1 MPKTL
6 LGLIGH
12 PLGHSLS
19 PQMHN
24 EQFGKLGIDGYY
36 HLFDIPE
43 EELLKGVQA
52 LRQLGAA
59 GFNITI
65 PHKVNVMDYIDK
77 LDPSA
82 ERIGAVNTV
91 VRENNA
97 LVGYNT
103 DGEGYLESLLDVRS
117 LDQIKNANI
126 LVIGA
131 GGAARAVCYALSLR
145 SPESITIVNRTQ
157 EKAEQLKNHLEDI
170 AAIKT
175 ASKEEA
181 ESRNHEYD
189 ILINTTSIGMSPE
202 INNSPWNLENV
213 KASAL
218 CSDLIYNPWET
229 KWLKDAREAGLDT
242 LNGSGMFVNQGAL
255 AFKYWTG
262 KEPDRKAML
271 ALVED
276 HLKGE
281 NNAE

>member
-24 EQFGKLGIDGYY
+24 EQFRRLGLDGYY
-36 HLFDIPE
+36 HLFDTPT
-43 EELLKGVQA
+43 EELQESVQA
-52 LRQLGAA
+52 LRQLGTA

-65 PHKVNVMDYIDK
+65 PYKVSVMAYIDRV
-77 LDPSA
+77 DSSA

-91 VRENNA
+91 VRENEE

-103 DGEGYLESLLDVRS
+103 DGEGYLESLLAVRS
-117 LDQIKNANI
+117 LEQIKNANI

-145 SPESITIVNRTQ
+145 RPNNIILVNRTQ
-157 EKAEQLKNHLEDI
+157 EKAEQLKSHLEDI
-170 AAIKT
+170 ASIEVVP
-175 ASKEEA
+175 KEEA
-181 ESRNHEYD
+181 ESRNSEYD

-202 INNSPWNLENV
+202 TDRSPWPLKNV
-213 KASAL
+213 KTSAL

-229 KWLKDAREAGLDT
+229 RWLKEARKAGLDT

-262 KEPDRKAML
+262 QEPDRKAMHS
-271 ALVED
+271 LVEN

-281 NNAE
+281 HNAE

>member
-19 PQMHN
+19 PHMHN
-24 EQFGKLGIDGYY
+24 EQFERLGIDGYY
-36 HLFDIPE
+36 HLFDTPE
-43 EELLKGVQA
+43 EELQKSIQA

-65 PHKVNVMDYIDK
+65 PHKVNVMNYIDK

-91 VRENNA
+91 VRESNM

-103 DGEGYLESLLDVRS
+103 DGEGYLESLLAVRS
-117 LDQIKNANI
+117 LDQIKKANI

-145 SPESITIVNRTQ
+145 GPESITIVNRTQ
-157 EKAEQLKNHLEDI
+157 EKAQQLKNHLDDI
-170 AAIKT
+170 APIRVATKD
-175 ASKEEA
+175 EA
-181 ESRNHEYD
+181 ESRNEEYD

-202 INNSPWNLENV
+202 INNSPWGLENV

-229 KWLKDAREAGLDT
+229 RWLKDARKAGLDT

-262 KEPDRKAML
+262 KEPDRKVMQT
-271 ALVED
+271 LVED